1 MNKLGDFEIE
11 GRLGRGGFKTVY
23 RGRNLATG
31 SNGYPAAVALCV
43 PHTQDEEAQTLLRN
57 EHRTLAALEHPGI
70 ARMLGLER
78 DGDTLFAV
86 MELVEGETV
95 AERLKRGGPLA
106 LADSVAIA
114 RQVAGALDYAH
125 EALVF
130 HRDVKPAN
138 VKAEPDPATP
148 GGWRVKLL
156 DFGLARLLTHSQYLA
171 TTRVGSVAYMAPEQF
186 EGAAGMNAD
195 VWALGV
201 TFFQMVSNTL
211 PFVAGDESVL
221 VRKILYEAP
230 DLDPLEAGGG
240 DARLVGVVRRALEKE
255 PSKRYRHAGEFANDL
270 EAVLRHAAAV
280 SPLEGELEV
289 LLRARYPLMFIASH
303 EEDRV
308 LGSLERI
315 RQVMAARQPLGL
327 FIWSETLG
335 LRDGAGRQVAAG
347 TAGDPLAALRV
358 AIDAPA
364 EGIYVFL
371 DPHRH
376 FTPISI
382 RFTRDAIW
390 IMKRQRKSLVFISP
404 VLVLPPELEQDATL
418 LSFPPPDGEALA
430 ELVTEVHAEVSPSSP
445 PLAGE
450 VRERLARALIGLTRR
465 EAARVLRRTALDRDG
480 LTADVVMAVT
490 REKRQAV
497 RKAGVLEFCEPDVG
511 FEDIGGLD
519 NLKAWFAARREAFT
533 PRGARFGLTP
543 PKGAVLVG
551 VPGCGKSLSAK
562 ALAKAWGVP
571 LLRLD
576 MGRIR
581 GSRLG
586 ESESRLRSALQ
597 TAEVASPCIL
607 WIDELE
613 KAFAGLGQSQDSGV
627 SQRLFGQFLTW
638 LEDRTAAVFVVATAN
653 DVAHL
658 PPEFTR
664 KGRFDETFF
673 VGLPG
678 AQERE
683 AIWRVHLRR
692 PRHIEAQIDLGRL
705 VEASAGHAGAEIAEA
720 VVSAMYAAFDDGER
734 PVRQSDLETA
744 VRGSVPLSRS
754 HAPLLV
760 RLTAWGSQHARMANG
775 TG

>member
-1 MNKLGDFEIE
+1 MDRLGDFDLT
-11 GRLGRGGFKTVY
+11 GRLGRGGFKTVH
-23 RGRNLATG
+23 RGRNRAVG
-31 SNGYPAAVALCV
+31 RNPYPAEVAICV
-43 PHTQDEEAQTLLRN
+43 PHTQDDEAHTLLKN
-57 EHRTLAALEHPGI
+57 EHRTLSALDHPGI

-78 DGDTLFAV
+78 AGETLFAV

-95 AERLKRGGPLA
+95 GERLKARGPLP
-106 LADSVAIA
+106 LADAVAIV
-114 RQVAGALDYAH
+114 REVAGALDHAH

-138 VKAEPDPATP
+138 VKATPDANAP

-201 TFFQMVSNTL
+201 TFFQMVTNTL
-211 PFVAGDESVL
+211 PFVAGDESTL
-221 VRKILYEAP
+221 VRKVLYDAP
-230 DLDPLEAGGG
+230 DLEALEAVGG

-255 PSKRYRHAGEFANDL
+255 PEKRYRRAGEFAADL

-289 LLRARYPLMFIASH
+289 LLRARYPLVFIASH

-308 LGSLERI
+308 LASLERV
-315 RQVMAARQPLGL
+315 RQVMSSRQPLGM
-327 FIWSETLG
+327 FVWSETTG
-335 LRDGAGRQVAAG
+335 LRDGQGRPVAGGVP
-347 TAGDPLAALRV
+347 GDPLGALRV

-390 IMKRQRKSLVFISP
+390 TVKRQRKSLVFVSP
-404 VLVLPPELEQDATL
+404 VVVLPPELEQDATL
-418 LSFPPPDGEALA
+418 LSFPPPDAGALG
-430 ELVTEVHAEVSPSSP
+430 ELVTGVHAETRPGSAA
-445 PLAGE
+445 LAGE
-450 VRERLARALIGLTRR
+450 VRDRLARALIGLTRR
-465 EAARVLRRTALDRDG
+465 EAGRVLRRVALEGEG
-480 LTADVVMAVT
+480 LGAEVVTAVT

-511 FEDIGGLD
+511 FEDIGGLE
-519 NLKAWFAARREAFT
+519 NLKAWFGGRREAFS

-562 ALAKAWGVP
+562 ALARAWGVP

-597 TAEVASPCIL
+597 TAEVASPCVL

-613 KAFAGLGQSQDSGV
+613 KAFAGLGQALDSGV
-627 SQRLFGQFLTW
+627 SQRLFGEFLTW
-638 LEDRTAAVFVVATAN
+638 LEDRTAPVFVVATAN
-653 DVAHL
+653 DVAQL

-673 VGLPG
+673 VGLPT
-678 AQERE
+678 ATERA
-683 AIWRVHLRR
+683 AIWQVHLRR
-692 PRHIEAQIDLGRL
+692 PRRIEPRIDVARL
-705 VEASAGHAGAEIAEA
+705 VEASRGHAGAEIAEA
-720 VVSAMYAAFDDGER
+720 VISAMYAAFDDGER
-734 PVRQSDLETA
+734 PVRQTDLEKA
-744 VRGSVPLSRS
+744 VAESVPLSRS
-754 HAPLLV
+754 HAPLLA
-760 RLTAWGSQHARMANG
+760 RLTAWGAQHARAAG
-775 TG
+775 GEE